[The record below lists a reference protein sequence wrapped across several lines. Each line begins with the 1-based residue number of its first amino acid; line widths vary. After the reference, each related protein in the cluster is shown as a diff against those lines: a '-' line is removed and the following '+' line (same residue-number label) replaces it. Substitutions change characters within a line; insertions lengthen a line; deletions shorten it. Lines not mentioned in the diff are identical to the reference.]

1 MTTGRPEDDRFQ
13 PLRKTRPMSAQNLS
27 RRQILQAG
35 AAAGVTATAAAWP
48 LASQAQAAER
58 RFEPQPGDWRRFE
71 LVTEVTVPQARGTTR
86 LWLPVPTV
94 EGDYQQPLDNSW
106 TGNATEVRLVADHL
120 RGVRMLHAEFAP
132 EVATPTL
139 VLSSR
144 LQTRSRAVDWSKPMP
159 VKEDP
164 ALLRANLAATE
175 LLPVDG
181 VVRQT
186 AEQATRGARTEVEK
200 VRALYQWVVTNAHR
214 EPKTRGCGTGDIK
227 TMLETGN
234 LGGKC
239 ADLNAIFVGLC
250 RASGIPA
257 RDVYGLRLAPSA
269 FGYKELGGNSANL
282 KGAQHCRAEVYLAS
296 HGWVAM
302 DPADVLKVMR
312 QETSD
317 WIKDPAHP
325 LVAPVMK
332 GLFGGWEGNWVA
344 WNTAHDI
351 RLPGSSAKGTLPFLM
366 YPNGENAEGRFDE
379 LSPDTFRY
387 TIKAREIPA

>member
-1 MTTGRPEDDRFQ
+1 MTAP
-13 PLRKTRPMSAQNLS
+13 LS
-27 RRQILQAG
+27 RRQLLQASAVG
-35 AAAGVTATAAAWP
+35 AVSAATAAGWP
-48 LASQAQAAER
+48 LSASAQER
-58 RFEPQPGDWRRFE
+58 RFEPRPGAWRSFE
-71 LVTEVTVPQARGTTR
+71 LTTTVTVPQARGTTR
-86 LWLPVPTV
+86 VWLPVPTV
-94 EGDYQQPLDNSW
+94 EGDYQRPLDSSW
-106 TGNATEVRLVADHL
+106 SGNATEVRLVADPQ
-120 RGVRMLHAEFAP
+120 RGVRMLQAVFAP

-144 LQTRSRAVDWSKPMP
+144 LQTRNRAVDWANPTP
-159 VKEDP
+159 TAEDP
-164 ALLRANLAATE
+164 ALLRANLAPTE

-181 VVRQT
+181 VVRKT
-186 AEQATRGARTEVEK
+186 AQEATRGARTDVDK
-200 VRALYQWVVTNAHR
+200 VRAIYQWVVAHAHR

-227 TMLETGN
+227 TLLETGN

-239 ADLNAIFVGLC
+239 ADLNALFVGLC

-269 FGYKELGGNSANL
+269 FGYKELGGTSANL

-312 QETSD
+312 QETPE

-351 RLPGSSAKGTLPFLM
+351 RLPGTTRPGTLPFLM
-366 YPNGENAEGRFDE
+366 YPNGENAEGPFDE
-379 LSPDTFRY
+379 LAPDSFRY
-387 TIKAREIPA
+387 AIQARELTA